1 MGEGSLVATDFRETR
16 SLDFEFP
23 GFIYGQ
29 NIILMRFFDLEF
41 CKKKKKSI
49 NQIRKDRRE
58 IGIVGISLVIST
70 YSEFLRVRDI
80 FKTLYRRFDFKF
92 CKNKKSV
99 NQMEGSKRN

>member
-1 MGEGSLVATDFRETR
+1 MGEGSLVATEKRDPWILN
-16 SLDFEFP
+16 SLAL
-23 GFIYGQ
+23 FIYYGQ
-29 NIILMRFFDLEF
+29 KIILMRFFDLEF

-80 FKTLYRRFDFKF
+80 FETLYRRFDFKF